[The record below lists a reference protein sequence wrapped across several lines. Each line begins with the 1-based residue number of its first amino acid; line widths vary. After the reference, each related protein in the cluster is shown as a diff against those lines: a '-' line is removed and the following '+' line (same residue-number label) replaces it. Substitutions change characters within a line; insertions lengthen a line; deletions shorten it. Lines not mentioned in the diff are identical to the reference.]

1 MQHKRKHTQVLQ
13 KSPFNIYLPK
23 VHAWQ
28 CFIDALLKV
37 INGPFFCCLVSFP
50 NVIKTKRLKD
60 RLFENLV
67 SYKGEVWV
75 QQMETIN
82 VSPGF
87 ICQAHPT
94 LIFCQDIKQ
103 SKLQISFVFLFIN
116 LLLSFMFFIFMF
128 QQHQTINMH
137 LQIRNTNKNQDTYLS
152 KYLQFIDK
160 ELCRLQRDLI
170 HIMSASISIHVPI
183 LHQIQ

>member
-1 MQHKRKHTQVLQ
+1 MDPLSVIWLVF
-13 KSPFNIYLPK
+13 PVYL
-23 VHAWQ
+23 
-28 CFIDALLKV
+28 
-37 INGPFFCCLVSFP
+37 
-50 NVIKTKRLKD
+50 IKTKRLKD

-67 SYKGEVWV
+67 SYEGKVWV

-87 ICQAHPT
+87 IRQAYQT
-94 LIFCQDIKQ
+94 LIFCQDLQ

-116 LLLSFMFFIFMF
+116 LLLFFMFFIFMF

-152 KYLQFIDK
+152 KYLYFIGQ
-160 ELCRLQRDLI
+160 ELYRLQRDLI
-170 HIMSASISIHVPI
+170 HIMSASVSIHVPI